1 MRIDCT
7 RFLGWP
13 ILFPVWPWK
22 RFPRVLD
29 ELAARHGL
37 RRVGDARRQR
47 FTLAG
52 EIDGHAVT
60 LTQDAV
66 WIGRNPGPIPLMR
79 VVVQRAITSFW
90 MFSQVP
96 GSGWLL
102 TASSGEPRQVAPESL
117 PHAPAIITALDALAA
132 ELRKLPVPVHVQLD
146 VDPHG
151 VVLAPLGGP
160 ASSDVWPAALAVMR
174 AALLFAAA
182 G

>member
-1 MRIDCT
+1 MIDT
-7 RFLGWP
+7 GR
-13 ILFPVWPWK
+13 VWPFK
-22 RFPRVLD
+22 RFSRVLD

-47 FTLAG
+47 FTLAA

-66 WIGRNPGPIPLMR
+66 WIGRNPGPFPLLR
-79 VVVQRAITSFW
+79 VAVPYAITSYWLFL
-90 MFSQVP
+90 QAHD
-96 GSGWLL
+96 GGWRL
-102 TASSGEPRQVAPESL
+102 TTGGGESRQVAPEDV
-117 PHAPAIITALDALAA
+117 PQAGAVVAALDALAA
-132 ELRKLPVPVHVQLD
+132 ELRKLPVPVHVQLN

-151 VVLAPLGGP
+151 IVLSLLGGP

-174 AALLFAAA
+174 AALPFAAVADSA